1 MEAASTAP
9 RETHCTQLSRNSR
22 PSMSY
27 REGERQ
33 KEVTV
38 WSSETL
44 RNKVQR
50 WRRWFRV
57 VRAEGCDSESI
68 LRSELYCYSM
78 GLSYYSP
85 LSIASLSFPP
95 FHPPGTAY
103 ASSLWH
109 RGEVWHCANGRK
121 SRHREMIWRHS
132 PFFIF
137 YVHNFLTCSVVTKE
151 ILSFFFFFFK
161 WLFTSDWLLS

>member
-27 REGERQ
+27 REGGRQ

-38 WSSETL
+38 WTSETS

-57 VRAEGCDSESI
+57 ARALGCDSESR

-121 SRHREMIWRHS
+121 SRHREMISRHS
-132 PFFIF
+132 F

-151 ILSFFFFFFK
+151 MGFFYCFLLFSK
-161 WLFTSDWLLS
+161 WLFTSDRLMS